1 MSIAVCAGMD
11 EPKTRVLTVLCP
23 CVLLLLSFMVSFVCG
38 LMVDNHVRKELE
50 FLEGG
55 EGKEL

>member
-11 EPKTRVLTVLCP
+11 EPKTRVLTCLCP
-23 CVLLLLSFMVSFVCG
+23 CVLLLLSFVVSFICG

-50 FLEGG
+50 FLEG
-55 EGKEL
+55 KEL